1 MERKIQETQRKVERA
16 ATEHK
21 SYQDLLEQ
29 NQSKRVA
36 LENELEKFGSE
47 LGKSEELKKQ
57 IEEIN
62 GTRAELEAQIQV
74 FAG

>member
-1 MERKIQETQRKVERA
+1 
-16 ATEHK
+16 
-21 SYQDLLEQ
+21 
-29 NQSKRVA
+29 
-36 LENELEKFGSE
+36 LEKFGSE